1 MNVFF
6 QVFDLLNEKKKL
18 RVLEDGKQVIQVV
31 GLQERTCQ
39 SVDDVL
45 SLINLGSQV
54 RTSGQT
60 AANNQSSRSHAVFQV
75 SDYDKKEVFKSF

>member
-1 MNVFF
+1 M
-6 QVFDLLNEKKKL
+6 LNGKAKL
-18 RVLEDGKQVIQVV
+18 RVLEDGKNVVQVV
-31 GLQERTCQ
+31 GLQERVCE

-45 SLINLGSQV
+45 KLISLGSNV

-75 SDYDKKEVFKSF
+75 LFLSVIKNWFEGKESHNLAY